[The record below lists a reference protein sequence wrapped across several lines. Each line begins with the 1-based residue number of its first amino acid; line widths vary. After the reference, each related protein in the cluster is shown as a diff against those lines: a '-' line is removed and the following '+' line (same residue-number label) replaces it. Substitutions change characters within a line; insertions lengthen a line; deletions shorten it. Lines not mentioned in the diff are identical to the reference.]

1 MEQQEQSAFG
11 RRDFLKTTAVIG
23 AFGALSGTW
32 SDGLVTRA
40 HAASP
45 INQER
50 AGTKIVKTNCRSCTA
65 DCGVLA
71 HVKDGRVIKIEGN
84 PEFERSEGALCT
96 KGLAGI
102 QALYHP
108 NRNKYPMKR
117 VGARGENKWKRISW
131 DEALSEIAQKLME
144 IREKYGAESV
154 MGSTGGGG
162 NPNFLS
168 CCRFCDV
175 FGSPNW
181 FEPGAS
187 QCYMPRQMV
196 YQMTY
201 GGGPAGNPSLGDSNC
216 IEAFF
221 YNDIKMKTFVLWGT
235 DPSYSGPSQAGRALV
250 ELRARGVQT
259 IVIDPRFTPDAAKAD
274 IWLPIRPGT
283 DVALMMAW
291 IKKIIDQKWY
301 DRDFVMKW
309 TNLPFLVNTK
319 TKMILRENE
328 LIEGGRADTFVIW
341 DTKTNAPV
349 GLTYPWDDALE
360 PALEGTYTIKDVE
373 YKTGFTLLRER
384 VEPFTVEKAAEECGL
399 EVAKIEKAIQMY
411 AKNTPS
417 AIALGVATDHNVNS
431 AQAPMGTATLDM
443 IMGNVEKPGTI
454 LQRYAG
460 GAIGDLRS
468 TMLKKFLPEAQLR
481 KRLGGIEHKGMLR
494 WWVAQ
499 PAPLLEAMTTGKPYG
514 IHAWIERSGN
524 KLAMVADAAKWV
536 EGLKKLDL
544 VVHAFVYPTSFSA
557 YADYLLPMT
566 EWLESD
572 FVTSSHNRMF
582 ARQAVTHLWETCN
595 ETFFWARLA
604 KKCAD
609 LGHEECK
616 RAFDPKATAP
626 ELPYFNT
633 YEEQLDGWTKY
644 FGMTWKEYVSKIPF
658 DNVPY
663 DQWRKYYIYKEIDP
677 KTNKPKGFGT
687 PSKKLEVYG
696 ESFIVLGRTGRPW
709 TTYDLPPSS
718 KDYDPLVYY
727 MEPTENRKTEVGK
740 EYPLT
745 MTNGRL
751 PMYHHGTLRNVPYIR
766 ELYPVAEIWVNP
778 IAAKKYG
785 VAQGDWVWV
794 ESLRGKIRAKARV
807 TEGIPPDTVYM
818 ERFWNP
824 ETLDSP
830 TKGWQ
835 EMNVNVLSKMTAPYN
850 DMFGTYTLRGYQVK
864 ISKAD
869 GAPKGIWE
877 KPEEFKRWM
886 PEPSDATPVVRL

>member
-23 AFGALSGTW
+23 AFGALSSTW
-32 SDGLVTRA
+32 SDGLVARA

-50 AGTKIVKTNCRSCTA
+50 TGTKIVKTNCRSCTA

-71 HVKDGRVIKIEGN
+71 HVKDGRVIKLEGN
-84 PEFERSEGALCT
+84 PEFERSEGALCS
-96 KGLAGI
+96 KGLAGV

-131 DEALSEIAQKLME
+131 DEALNEIAQKLME

-175 FGSPNW
+175 FGTPNW

-196 YQMTY
+196 YQMMY
-201 GGGPAGNPSLGDSNC
+201 GGGPSGNPSLGDSNC

-221 YNDIKMKTFVLWGT
+221 YNDIKMKTFVLWGA
-235 DPSYSGPSQAGRALV
+235 DPSYSGPSQTGRALV

-274 IWLPIRPGT
+274 LWLPIRPGT
-283 DVALMMAW
+283 DVALMMSW

-301 DRDFVMKW
+301 DHDFVMKW

-341 DTKTNAPV
+341 DTKTNAPK

-384 VEPFTVEKAAEECGL
+384 VAPFTIEKAAEECGL
-399 EVAKIEKAIQMY
+399 EVHKIEKAIEMY

-417 AIALGVATDHNVNS
+417 GIALGVATDHNINS

-499 PAPLLEAMTTGKPYG
+499 PGPLLEAMTTGKPYG

-524 KLAMVADAAKWV
+524 KLAMVANASKWA
-536 EGLKKLDL
+536 EGLNKLDL

-557 YADYLLPMT
+557 YADYLLPMN

-572 FVTSSHNRMF
+572 FIVSSHNRMF
-582 ARQAVTHLWETCN
+582 ARQAVAHLWETCN

-604 KKCAD
+604 KKCAE
-609 LGHEECK
+609 LGHEGCK
-616 RAFDPKATAP
+616 RAFDPKETAP
-626 ELPYFNT
+626 ELPYYNT
-633 YEEQLDGWTKY
+633 YEEQLDGWSKY
-644 FGMTWKEYVSKIPF
+644 FGMTWAEYKAKVPF

-663 DQWRKYYIYKEIDP
+663 NEWRKYYIYKEIDS
-677 KTNKPKGFGT
+677 KTGKPKGFGT
-687 PSKKLEVYG
+687 PTKKLEVYG

-718 KDYDPLVYY
+718 KEYDPLVYY
-727 MEPTENRKTEVGK
+727 MAPAENQKTEVAK

-807 TEGIPPDTVYM
+807 TEGIPTDTVYM

-850 DMFGTYTLRGYQVK
+850 DIFGTYTLRGYQVK

-869 GAPKGIWE
+869 SAPKGIWE

-886 PEPSDATPVVRL
+886 PEPSDTTPVVRL

>member
-201 GGGPAGNPSLGDSNC
+201 GGGPSGNPSLGDSNC

-341 DTKTNAPV
+341 DTKTNAPA

-417 AIALGVATDHNVNS
+417 AIALGVATDHNINS

-557 YADYLLPMT
+557 YADYLLPMN

-572 FVTSSHNRMF
+572 FITSSHNRMF

-644 FGMTWKEYVSKIPF
+644 FGMTWKEYVAKVPF

-835 EMNVNVLSKMTAPYN
+835 EMNVNVLSKLTAPFN

-869 GAPKGIWE
+869 GAPKGILE

-886 PEPSDATPVVRL
+886 PEPSDAAPAVRL

>member
-201 GGGPAGNPSLGDSNC
+201 GGGPSGNPSLGDSNC

-328 LIEGGRADTFVIW
+328 LIEGGRADTFVIL

-360 PALEGTYTIKDVE
+360 PALEGKYTIKDVE

-572 FVTSSHNRMF
+572 FITSSHNRMF

-644 FGMTWKEYVSKIPF
+644 FGMTWKEYVAKVPF

>member
-131 DEALSEIAQKLME
+131 DEALNEIAQKLME
-144 IREKYGAESV
+144 IREKYGAEAV

-201 GGGPAGNPSLGDSNC
+201 GGGPSGNPSLGDSNC

-221 YNDIKMKTFVLWGT
+221 YNEIKMKTFVLWGT

-301 DRDFVMKW
+301 DHDFVMKW

-341 DTKTNAPV
+341 DTKTNAPA

-384 VEPFTVEKAAEECGL
+384 VAPFSVEKAAEECGL
-399 EVAKIEKAIQMY
+399 EVVKIEKAIQMY

-524 KLAMVADAAKWV
+524 KLAMVADASKWI

-557 YADYLLPMT
+557 YADYLLPMN

-572 FVTSSHNRMF
+572 FITSSHNRMF

-604 KKCAD
+604 KKCAE

-644 FGMTWKEYVSKIPF
+644 FGMTWKEYIAKVPF

-663 DQWRKYYIYKEIDP
+663 DQWRKYYIYKEIDSR
-677 KTNKPKGFGT
+677 TNKPKGFGT

-835 EMNVNVLSKMTAPYN
+835 EMNVNVLSKLTAPYN

-869 GAPKGIWE
+869 GAPQGILE

-886 PEPSDATPVVRL
+886 PEPSDAAPAVRL